1 MGRKGF
7 TLLELVVVI
16 GLLGLMLVV
25 TVPRFR
31 QTLMANELK
40 ASTRKIVGLVQG
52 LRDKAI
58 REHKDY
64 LLHIEIGASRF
75 WVAADRSSAEEI
87 ILAKDK
93 GFRLPT
99 EVRVLDVWLRSRD
112 KLTAGEVIIRCSRKG
127 YLEQSIIHLGAADG
141 DRMSLLLTPFLGEI
155 RTYEGY
161 HEIEPSG

>member
-1 MGRKGF
+1 MGKKGF

-16 GLLGLMLVV
+16 GLLGLMLVI

-31 QTLMANELK
+31 QALMTNELK
-40 ASTRKIVGLVQG
+40 ASTRKIVGLVRG
-52 LRDKAI
+52 VRDRAI
-58 REHKDY
+58 RDHSAY

-75 WVAADRSSAEEI
+75 WVAVDGASPEEI
-87 ILAKDK
+87 ILAKDN
-93 GFRLPT
+93 GFRLPA
-99 EVRVLDVWLRSRD
+99 EVRVLDVWLRSRG
-112 KLTAGEVIIRCSRKG
+112 KMTAGEVVIRCSRKG
-127 YLEQSIIHLGAADG
+127 YLEQSIIHLGAGDG